1 MTALEDVSSLTGP
14 ASTEES
20 LTDRAGN
27 VAMSVRMVSS
37 MMSGVA
43 EALTSTSG
51 ELANYEHDVERMQA
65 VSQNLQTQMQA
76 LLILSAKVSGVLGV
90 IEKVAMQ
97 TRLLAF
103 NATLE
108 AARAGEQGRGFA
120 VVASSVKE
128 LARQTHVATQE
139 IREAMDNIA
148 LAATNTGTRSRDLD
162 EIIQRIRTSTD
173 TFVSSL
179 KEQADVSNTASKY
192 VDEAAHSV
200 DVIVD
205 ELTRNSS

>member
-1 MTALEDVSSLTGP
+1 VTGSSDEPL
-14 ASTEES
+14 S
-20 LTDRAGN
+20 DRAGN

-43 EALTSTSG
+43 EALTFTSK
-51 ELANYEHDVERMQA
+51 ELANYEQDVGRMQA
-65 VSQNLQTQMQA
+65 VSQNLQSQMQS
-76 LLILSAKVSGVLGV
+76 LLILSAKVSGVLSV

-120 VVASSVKE
+120 VVATSVKE
-128 LARQTHVATQE
+128 LARQTSVATQE
-139 IREAMDNIA
+139 IRDAMENIA
-148 LAATNTGTRSRDLD
+148 IAATNTGTRSRDLD

-173 TFVSSL
+173 TFVSGL
-179 KEQADVSNTASKY
+179 REQAEVSTSASKY
-192 VDEAAHSV
+192 IDDAAQSV
-200 DVIVD
+200 DGIVS
-205 ELTRNSS
+205 ELTRSSS